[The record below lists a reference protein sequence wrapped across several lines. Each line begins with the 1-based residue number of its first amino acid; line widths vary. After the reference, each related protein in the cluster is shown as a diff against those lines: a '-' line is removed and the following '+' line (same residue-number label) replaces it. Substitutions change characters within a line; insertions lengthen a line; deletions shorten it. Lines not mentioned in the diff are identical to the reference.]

1 MSDTLDDAPR
11 HHPFVLGIIGDSG
24 SGKSTVSRGVRELIG
39 AARVSTLELDDYH
52 RYSRAERLELQLTAL
67 NPMVHN
73 LSLMQ
78 EHLQLLRRGRPVR
91 NRSYD
96 HTDGSFGPM
105 RTLEPEEVVVVRGLL
120 GFPTEELRACYDLT
134 VFLYPEPDL
143 LFRWKLR
150 RDTKSR
156 GYSEAEVLKSIARH
170 LLDSKMYVLPQ
181 ADRADLVVRYEVP
194 DWEAPD
200 TEVRTSLLLRRAAA
214 DAVRR
219 DGIGGQFGEHVR
231 VEEQDGEAG
240 GLVIHVGNALPV
252 EVVDAWGAERF
263 PDTYATARFGLYQ
276 DEEGGE
282 GRLVPLAFTQL
293 LIAELAQ
300 KLRRPAGPPAH
311 PAGEAVRV
319 D

>member
-1 MSDTLDDAPR
+1 MSDSLDEVSL

-39 AARVSTLELDDYH
+39 ADRVSTLELDDYH
-52 RYSRAERLELQLTAL
+52 RYSRAERQELQLTAL

-96 HTDGSFGPM
+96 HTDGTFGPL
-105 RTLEPEEVVVVRGLL
+105 RTMEPQEVVIVRGLL
-120 GFPTEELRACYDLT
+120 GFPTEELRATYDLT
-134 VFLYPEPDL
+134 VFLYPEPEL

-181 ADRADLVVRYEVP
+181 ADRADLVVRYEVAE
-194 DWEAPD
+194 WEAPD
-200 TEVRTSLLLRRAAA
+200 SEVRTSLILRRAAA

-219 DGIGGQFGEHVR
+219 DGIGDRFGEHVR
-231 VEEQDGEAG
+231 MEEQDGAQG
-240 GLVIHVGNALPV
+240 GLIIHIDSTLPA
-252 EVVDAWGAERF
+252 EAVDAWGAELF
-263 PDTYATARFGLYQ
+263 PDTYGGARFGLYQ

-282 GRLVPLAFTQL
+282 GRLVPLAFTQV
-293 LIAELAQ
+293 LIAELTQ
-300 KLRRPAGPPAH
+300 KLRRPAIPIAAAENEP
-311 PAGEAVRV
+311 VRV

>member
-1 MSDTLDDAPR
+1 MSDTLDDVPL

-39 AARVSTLELDDYH
+39 AGRVSTLELDDYH
-52 RYSRAERLELQLTAL
+52 RYSRAERQELQLTAL

-91 NRSYD
+91 TRSYD
-96 HTDGSFGPM
+96 HTDGTFGPLH
-105 RTLEPEEVVVVRGLL
+105 TLEPEEVVIVRGLL

-156 GYSEAEVLKSIARH
+156 GYSEADVLKSIARH
-170 LLDSKMYVLPQ
+170 LLDSKVYVLPQ
-181 ADRADLVVRYEVP
+181 ADRADLVVRYEVA
-194 DWEAPD
+194 DYEAPD
-200 TEVRTSLLLRRAAA
+200 TEVQTSLILRRAAA

-219 DGIGGQFGEHVR
+219 DGIDARFGEHVR
-231 VEEQDGEAG
+231 LEEPIGDEG
-240 GLVIHVGNALPV
+240 GLVIRIDGTLPA
-252 EVVDAWGAERF
+252 ELVDAWGAEIF
-263 PDTYATARFGLYQ
+263 PDTWDTARFGLYQ

-282 GRLVPLAFTQL
+282 GRLVPLAFTQV
-293 LIAELAQ
+293 LIADLTQ
-300 KLRRPAGPPAH
+300 KLRRPTSPVA
-311 PAGEAVRV
+311 EAQNEPVRV

>member
-1 MSDTLDDAPR
+1 MSDALDDVPL
-11 HHPFVLGIIGDSG
+11 HLPFVLGIIGDSG

-39 AARVSTLELDDYH
+39 PGRVSTLELDDYH
-52 RYSRAERLELQLTAL
+52 RYSRAERQELQLTAL

-91 NRSYD
+91 TRSYD
-96 HTDGSFGPM
+96 HTDGTFGPLH
-105 RTLEPEEVVVVRGLL
+105 TLEPQEVVLVRGLL

-156 GYSEAEVLKSIARH
+156 GYSEADVLKSIARH

-181 ADRADLVVRYEVP
+181 ADRADLVVRYEAP

-200 TEVRTSLLLRRAAA
+200 SEVRTSLILRRAAA

-219 DGIGGQFGEHVR
+219 NGIAGRFAEHVQL
-231 VEEQDGEAG
+231 EEQDDGD
-240 GLVIHVGNALPV
+240 GLVIRVDSTLPA
-252 EVVDAWGAERF
+252 ERVDAWGAERF
-263 PDTYATARFGLYQ
+263 PDTWDGARSGLYQ

-282 GRLVPLAFTQL
+282 GRMVPLAFAQV
-293 LIAELAQ
+293 LIADLTQ
-300 KLRRPAGPPAH
+300 KLRRPAAQPQPV
-311 PAGEAVRV
+311 PAG
-319 D
+319 

>member
-1 MSDTLDDAPR
+1 MSDTLDDAPL

-39 AARVSTLELDDYH
+39 ADRVSTLELDDYH

-96 HTDGSFGPM
+96 HTDGTFGPPH
-105 RTLEPEEVVVVRGLL
+105 TLEPEEVVVVRGLL

-134 VFLYPEPDL
+134 VFLYPEPEL

-170 LLDSKMYVLPQ
+170 LLDSKLYVLPQ

-194 DWEAPD
+194 DWDAPD

-214 DAVRR
+214 EAVRR
-219 DGIGGQFGEHVR
+219 DGIDGRFGEHVR
-231 VEEQDGEAG
+231 LEEQDGDTG
-240 GLVIHVGNALPV
+240 GLVIRVDNTLSAEL
-252 EVVDAWGAERF
+252 VDAWGAERF
-263 PDTYATARFGLYQ
+263 PDTYQTARFGLYQ

-282 GRLVPLAFTQL
+282 GRLVALAFTQL
-293 LIAELAQ
+293 LIAELTQ
-300 KLRRPAGPPAH
+300 KLRRPAGPVV
-311 PAGEAVRV
+311 EAVADPVRV

>member
-1 MSDTLDDAPR
+1 MSDAQDDAPL

-39 AARVSTLELDDYH
+39 SDRVSTLELDDYH
-52 RYSRAERLELQLTAL
+52 RYSRAERLELGLTAL

-96 HTDGSFGPM
+96 HTDGTFGPPH
-105 RTLEPEEVVVVRGLL
+105 TLEPEEVVVVRGLL

-170 LLDSKMYVLPQ
+170 LLDSKIYVLPQ
-181 ADRADLVVRYEVP
+181 ADRADLVVRYEVA

-200 TEVRTSLLLRRAAA
+200 TEVRTSLVLRRAAA

-219 DGIGGQFGEHVR
+219 DGIDGRFGEHVR
-231 VEEQDGEAG
+231 VEEQDGDQG
-240 GLVIHVGNALPV
+240 GLVIHIDNQLPA
-252 EVVDAWGAERF
+252 ELVDAWGAELF
-263 PDTYATARFGLYQ
+263 ADTYGTARFGLYQ

-282 GRLVPLAFTQL
+282 GRLVPLAFVQL
-293 LIAELAQ
+293 LIAELTQ
-300 KLRRPAGPPAH
+300 KLRRPAGPVVQAASEP
-311 PAGEAVRV
+311 VRV

>member
-1 MSDTLDDAPR
+1 MSDALDDVPL

-39 AARVSTLELDDYH
+39 PGRVSTLELDDYH
-52 RYSRAERLELQLTAL
+52 RYSRAERQELQLTAL

-91 NRSYD
+91 TRSYD
-96 HTDGSFGPM
+96 HTDGTFGPLH
-105 RTLEPEEVVVVRGLL
+105 TLEPEEVVLVRGLL

-156 GYSEAEVLKSIARH
+156 GYSEADVLKSIARH

-200 TEVRTSLLLRRAAA
+200 TDVRTSLILRRAAA
-214 DAVRR
+214 QAVRR
-219 DGIGGQFGEHVR
+219 DGIHGRFGEHVR
-231 VEEQDGEAG
+231 MEDQDGG
-240 GLVIHVGNALPV
+240 DDGLVIRIGSALPA
-252 EVVDAWGAERF
+252 EQVDAWGAERF
-263 PDTYATARFGLYQ
+263 PETWDGARSGLYQ

-282 GRLVPLAFTQL
+282 GRLVPLAFTQV
-293 LIAELAQ
+293 LIADLTQ
-300 KLRRPAGPPAH
+300 KLRRPTGAVAQARP
-311 PAGEAVRV
+311 EAFRA

>member
-1 MSDTLDDAPR
+1 MSDAPDDAPR
-11 HHPFVLGIIGDSG
+11 HLPFVLGIIGDSG

-39 AARVSTLELDDYH
+39 PDRVSTLDLDDYH
-52 RYSRAERLELQLTAL
+52 RYTRAERQELQLTAL

-96 HTDGSFGPM
+96 HTDGTFGPL
-105 RTLEPEEVVVVRGLL
+105 RTLEPEEVVLVRGLL
-120 GFPTEELRACYDLT
+120 GFPTEELRAGYDLT

-170 LLDSKMYVLPQ
+170 LLDSKLYVLPQ
-181 ADRADLVVRYEVP
+181 ADRADLVVRYEAP

-200 TEVRTSLLLRRAAA
+200 TEVRTSVILRRAAA

-219 DGIGGQFGEHVR
+219 DGIAGRFGEHVR
-231 VEEQDGEAG
+231 LEEQEGDEG
-240 GLVIHVGNALPV
+240 GLVIRIDNTLSR
-252 EVVDAWGAERF
+252 EQVDAWGAERF
-263 PDTYATARFGLYQ
+263 PETYGAARFGLYQ

-282 GRLVPLAFTQL
+282 GQLAPLALVQI
-293 LIAELAQ
+293 LIAELTQ
-300 KLRRPAGPPAH
+300 KLRRPAGPAPQAE
-311 PAGEAVRV
+311 PEPVRV
-319 D
+319 E

>member
-1 MSDTLDDAPR
+1 MSDALDDAPR
-11 HHPFVLGIIGDSG
+11 HLPFVLGVIGDSG

-39 AARVSTLELDDYH
+39 PGRVSTLDLDDYH
-52 RYSRAERLELQLTAL
+52 RYTRAERQELQLTAL

-91 NRSYD
+91 NRKYD

-105 RTLEPEEVVVVRGLL
+105 ATLEPEEVVLVRGLL
-120 GFPTEELRACYDLT
+120 GFPTEELRSCYDLT

-156 GYSEAEVLKSIARH
+156 GYSEAEVLKNIARH
-170 LLDSKMYVLPQ
+170 LLDSKLYVLPQ
-181 ADRADLVVRYEVP
+181 ADRADLVVRYEAP

-200 TEVRTSLLLRRAAA
+200 TEVRTSHILRRAAA
-214 DAVRR
+214 DAVRN
-219 DGIGGQFGEHVR
+219 DGIHGRFGEHVR
-231 VEEQDGEAG
+231 LEEQEGDDG
-240 GLVIHVGNALPV
+240 GLVIRVENTLPA
-252 EVVDAWGAERF
+252 EQVDAWGAERF
-263 PDTYATARFGLYQ
+263 PETYEGARFGLYQ

-282 GRLVPLAFTQL
+282 GHLAPLAFTQI
-293 LIAELAQ
+293 LIADLTQ
-300 KLRRPAGPPAH
+300 KLRRPAAPVAQAQPEPA
-311 PAGEAVRV
+311 RV